1 MSQPLTWLLS
11 VVAIGA
17 MFFVL
22 IAPHEA
28 GHFLVAKLF
37 KVRVIEF
44 SIGAGTKLVSFTRGG
59 TLYALRAFPILGY
72 VRMGGMEAGD
82 FEEPGGFHSKPP
94 LQRIAILAAG
104 PIANFLVAMVLIT
117 GFGFTQ
123 LNSDL
128 GKVLQVLPDR
138 LCTDTGTARCP
149 TPAALAGLQV
159 GDSIRTVNGKAV
171 TAPGF
176 ISQQEKDHPGAP
188 LVLTGV
194 HPNGQ
199 AFTVTVTPVCDKSGC
214 LIGVG
219 VAPRIVTVASAIS
232 DGVSFP
238 FVAIGGIVSGL
249 DALITGQVKG
259 GLLGPQGLTGPIGIA
274 AITSESVSQGPPTY
288 IFLVALLSVA
298 LGFTNLLPLLALDGG
313 RIMVVIIEWLR
324 RRPFDRNSELNIQRW
339 GLVALLALA
348 AVISFL
354 DIQRI
359 AAGQF
364 TGIH

>member
-1 MSQPLTWLLS
+1 MSTLLNGLLA
-11 VVAIGA
+11 VVAIGG
-17 MFFVL
+17 MFLIL
-22 IAPHEA
+22 IAPHEG

-44 SIGAGTKLVSFTRGG
+44 SIGAGTKLLSFTRGG

-82 FEEPGGFHSKPP
+82 FNEPSGFHSKPP
-94 LQRIAILAAG
+94 IQRIAILAAG
-104 PIANFLVAMVLIT
+104 PVANFLVAMLLIT
-117 GFGFTQ
+117 GFGLTQ
-123 LNSDL
+123 LNSDP
-128 GKVLQVLPDR
+128 GKVLRVIA
-138 LCTDTGTARCP
+138 GK
-149 TPAALAGLQV
+149 PAALAGLQV
-159 GDSIRTVNGKAV
+159 GDSIRTVNGQNV

-176 ISQQEKDHPGAP
+176 ISKVEADHPGAP
-188 LVLTGV
+188 LVLTGY
-194 HPNGQ
+194 HSNGQ
-199 AFTVTVTPVCDKSGC
+199 PFTVNVTPICDTANTC

-219 VAPRIVTVASAIS
+219 VAPRIVTVQSAVV

-238 FVAIGGIVSGL
+238 FVAIAGIVQGL

-259 GLLGPQGLTGPIGIA
+259 GLLGPQGLTGPIGIG
-274 AITSESVSQGPPTY
+274 AITYESVSQGPPTY

-359 AAGQF
+359 ATGQF
-364 TGIH
+364 TGVH